1 MNRGTRLERKE
12 GRAGCETSKG
22 IFCYSMSYSGRQQKQ
37 NSESMRR
44 GELIRVDRCSIV
56 RQELGVIINQDT
68 ALQYDIETKI

>member
-1 MNRGTRLERKE
+1 
-12 GRAGCETSKG
+12 
-22 IFCYSMSYSGRQQKQ
+22 MSYSGRQQKQ